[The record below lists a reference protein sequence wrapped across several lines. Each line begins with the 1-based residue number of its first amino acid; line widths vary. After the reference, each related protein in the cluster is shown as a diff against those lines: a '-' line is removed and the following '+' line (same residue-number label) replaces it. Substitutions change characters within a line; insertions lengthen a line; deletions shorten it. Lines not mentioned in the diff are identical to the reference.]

1 MVDYWDKSHRLRS
14 TITHMAL
21 VVRRRL
27 YQAFLDLLH
36 PGPEDSIV
44 DIGVTPDTEFE
55 DTNFLERW
63 YPHTS
68 QITATS
74 IEDAAGLEKQF
85 PGLRFVQTT
94 DGPLPFDDGQ
104 FSISFSSAVIEHVG
118 SREHQRAFI
127 REQLRISERFF
138 ITTPN
143 RWYPIEL
150 HTILPFIHW
159 LPQPIHQRLLRWL
172 GKDEWAKT
180 ENLNL
185 LSARQL
191 RGLMPPGCNATV
203 SGVRTWGLRSNL
215 YAFGQSNR
223 EP

>member
-1 MVDYWDKSHRLRS
+1 MVDYWDKSHRLRGV
-14 TITHMAL
+14 ITHMAL

-27 YQAFLDLLH
+27 YQAFLDHLH
-36 PGPEDSIV
+36 PGPEDTIV
-44 DIGVTPDTEFE
+44 DIGVTPDTELE

-68 QITATS
+68 RITATS
-74 IEDAAGLEKQF
+74 IEDAAVLEKDF
-85 PGLRFVQTT
+85 PGLRFVQTG
-94 DGPLPFDDGQ
+94 DGPLPFADDE
-104 FSISFSSAVIEHVG
+104 FAISFSSAVIEHVG
-118 SREHQRAFI
+118 SRERQGAFV
-127 REQLRISERFF
+127 REQLRVSGQFF

-159 LPQPIHQRLLRWL
+159 LPQPVHQRLLRLL

-180 ENLNL
+180 ETLNL

-191 RGLMPPGCNATV
+191 RDLIPAECVATV

-215 YAFGQSNR
+215 YAFGRSS
-223 EP
+223 

>member
-68 QITATS
+68 RITATS
-74 IEDAAGLEKQF
+74 IEDAAALEKQF

-94 DGPLPFDDGQ
+94 DGLLPSQ
-104 FSISFSSAVIEHVG
+104 
-118 SREHQRAFI
+118 
-127 REQLRISERFF
+127 
-138 ITTPN
+138 T
-143 RWYPIEL
+143 
-150 HTILPFIHW
+150 
-159 LPQPIHQRLLRWL
+159 
-172 GKDEWAKT
+172 
-180 ENLNL
+180 
-185 LSARQL
+185 
-191 RGLMPPGCNATV
+191 
-203 SGVRTWGLRSNL
+203 
-215 YAFGQSNR
+215 
-223 EP
+223 